1 MKTSIHNAYLFKAL
15 DAYPFELEET
25 MEALN
30 YALSY
35 NDKDAH
41 ALYFMGRVYAEQLQ
55 DYEAAKHYYAEAL
68 AQRMEMHQVYP
79 HYVRVL
85 LWNGD
90 FEAAQKLLNYAFT
103 VRGVDKAALHLLQG
117 QRFEGMEQLKEAIA
131 AYKKAKATGLNNS
144 FIDFVNGEL
153 SRVKKKMKP
162 EKKKKKNKPRA

>member
-15 DAYPFELEET
+15 DAYPFDLEET

-41 ALYFMGRVYAEQLQ
+41 ALYLMGRVYAEQLQ
-55 DYEAAKHYYAEAL
+55 DYETAKHYYAEAL

-85 LWNGD
+85 LWNED
-90 FEAAQKLLNYAFT
+90 FEGAQKLLNYAFT
-103 VRGVDKAALHLLQG
+103 VKGADKATLQLLQA
-117 QRFEGMEQLKEAIA
+117 QLFEGRGQFKEATV
-131 AYKKAKATGLNNS
+131 AYKKARATGLNNS

-162 EKKKKKNKPRA
+162 EKKKKKKA